1 MTASSQTSLFNTGLI
16 TVLVRDMDE
25 AISFY
30 SSALGMQLKSRY
42 GNEFA
47 LVQAPGITIGLHP
60 AQESQAGKVSI
71 GLQVDSLED
80 AMTALSHRGL
90 QFDGNIVEDPPM
102 RFTFFRDPNGVE
114 LYLAQESEW
123 R

>member
-1 MTASSQTSLFNTGLI
+1 M
-16 TVLVRDMDE
+16 VRDMDE

-30 SSALGMQLKSRY
+30 TSVMGLQLKSRY

-47 LVQAPGITIGLHP
+47 IVQAPGITIGLHP
-60 AQESQAGKVSI
+60 AEPSQAGKVSI
-71 GLQVDSLED
+71 GLQVDSLEETM
-80 AMTALSHRGL
+80 AVLTHRKL
-90 QFDGNIVEDPPM
+90 QFEGDVVEDPPM

-114 LYLAQESEW
+114 FYLAQESRW